1 MKKFNLLKDKQ
12 NKAALVATMLVM
24 LPFISLTSTE
34 ILATTTKPNVV
45 IIYTDDL
52 GIGDVSAYKMGSL
65 LTPNIDSIAEQGI
78 KFTNGYATAATCTPS
93 RYSILTGRYPWRKGA
108 KILPGDAPLLIDPTI
123 NTLPKMFKKSGYTTA
138 VIGKWHLG
146 LGDGNINWNKHI
158 ELGPNEVGFDYS
170 YIMAAT
176 NDRVPNVYVK
186 NGDVVGLEVNDPLQ
200 VSYKK
205 NFPNEAT
212 GIDNPELLTK
222 MMFSNGHYHS
232 INNGVSRIGWQK
244 GGKNAQW
251 IDEEMSDLFLAE
263 AQSFVT
269 KHRSESF
276 FLFYTLHQPHVPRM
290 PNPRF
295 VGKSGQGAR
304 GDAILEADW
313 AIGEFLSTLDELG
326 LSDNTIVVFSSD
338 NGPVLDDGYNDESVT
353 KLGKHTPAGNLR
365 GGKYSLFDGGVH
377 IPFMIRWTNK
387 IKPGV
392 SAALISQ
399 HDLLASFASLIGQ
412 DITNIGKSTDSLDLI
427 DTLLGKSEQG
437 RTSLVLQALGG
448 KTAYREDDWLF
459 IPPYWGD
466 ETLAKEGIETGLC
479 SCYQLYDIENDPSQQ
494 LNLAKKHPEKA
505 KKMYKKYQGIINSQF
520 N

>member
-1 MKKFNLLKDKQ
+1 MTKYKSLKKKHNQ
-12 NKAALVATMLVM
+12 PALILTVLAILS
-24 LPFISLTSTE
+24 FILITSTAA
-34 ILATTTKPNVV
+34 LATTTKPNVV

-52 GIGDVSAYKMGSL
+52 GIGDVSAYKMGGLS
-65 LTPNIDSIAEQGI
+65 TPNIDSIANQGL
-78 KFTNGYATAATCTPS
+78 KFTDGYATAATCTPS
-93 RYSILTGRYPWRKGA
+93 RFSILTGQYPWRKGA
-108 KILPGDAPLLIDPTI
+108 KILPGDAPLLIDPAQ

-146 LGDGNINWNKHI
+146 LGNGDINWNEHI
-158 ELGPNEVGFDYS
+158 KLGPNEVGFDYS

-186 NGDVVGLEVNDPLQ
+186 NGDVVGLEVDDPLY

-205 NFPNEAT
+205 NFPNEVT

-222 MMFSNGHYHS
+222 MTFSNGHYNS

-251 IDEEMSDLFLAE
+251 VDEKMSDLFLAE
-263 AQSFVT
+263 AQNFVN
-269 KHRSESF
+269 KHQSEPF

-326 LSDNTIVVFSSD
+326 LSENTIVVFSSD

-353 KLGKHTPAGNLR
+353 KLGKHSPAGNLR

-377 IPFMIRWTNK
+377 IPFMVRWINK

-392 SAALISQ
+392 SKALISQ
-399 HDLLASFASLIGQ
+399 HDLLASFANLIGQ
-412 DITNIGKSTDSLDLI
+412 DISNINKTTDSINLI
-427 DTLLGKSEQG
+427 DALLGKSEQG
-437 RTSLVLQALGG
+437 RKSLVLQALGG
-448 KTAYREDDWLF
+448 KTAYREDNWLF

-479 SCYQLYDIENDPSQQ
+479 SCYQLYDIESDPSQQ
-494 LNLAKKHPEKA
+494 FNLAKKHPKKVKALLRNYQNIIEKD
-505 KKMYKKYQGIINSQF
+505 
-520 N
+520 

>member
-1 MKKFNLLKDKQ
+1 MMTKNNLFKKKQ
-12 NKAALVATMLVM
+12 NQPALILVM
-24 LPFISLTSTE
+24 LALLSFILLTSTE
-34 ILATTTKPNVV
+34 VLATITKPNIV

-52 GIGDVSAYKMGSL
+52 GIGDVSAYKMGTLS
-65 LTPNIDSIAEQGI
+65 TPNIDSIANQGLR
-78 KFTNGYATAATCTPS
+78 FTNGYATAATCTPS
-93 RYSILTGRYPWRKGA
+93 RFSILTGQYPWRKGA
-108 KILPGDAPLLIDPTI
+108 KILSGNAPLLIDPAKD
-123 NTLPKMFKKSGYTTA
+123 TLPKMFKESGYTTA

-146 LGDGNINWNKHI
+146 LGNGDINWNKHI
-158 ELGPNEVGFDYS
+158 QLGPNEVGFDYS

-186 NGDVVGLEVNDPLQ
+186 NGDVVGLEENDPLQ

-212 GIDNPELLTK
+212 GIDNPEFLTK
-222 MMFSNGHYHS
+222 MTFSNGHFNS

-263 AQSFVT
+263 AQRFVT
-269 KHRSESF
+269 KHQSEPF

-313 AIGEFLSTLDELG
+313 AIGELLSTLDKLN
-326 LSDNTIVVFSSD
+326 LSNNTIVVFSSD
-338 NGPVLDDGYNDESVT
+338 NGPVLDDGYNDDAVT

-365 GGKYSLFDGGVH
+365 GGKYSLFDGGAH
-377 IPFMIRWTNK
+377 IPFMVRWPRI
-387 IKPGV
+387 IKPSV
-392 SAALISQ
+392 SDALISQ

-412 DITNIGKSTDSLDLI
+412 DITNISKNTDSIDLI
-427 DTLLGKSEQG
+427 DTFLGKSEKG
-437 RTSLVLQALGG
+437 RKSLVVQALGG
-448 KTAYREDDWLF
+448 KTAYRENNWLL

-466 ETLAKEGIETGLC
+466 DTLAKEGIETGLC
-479 SCYQLYDIENDPSQQ
+479 SCYQLYDLENDPSQQ
-494 LNLAKKHPEKA
+494 FNLAKKHS
-505 KKMYKKYQGIINSQF
+505 KKVHVLLRNYQNIMRER
-520 N
+520 